1 MSLKIATD
9 FKAQE
14 WVLQKREND
23 RSPLNLVE
31 CWGFQFNENERHCFF
46 TGKFLLKPLPI
57 YAAEAMG
64 CQCFSSVIG
73 ECHCGRMMK
82 ENKMLQLHMKTPTS
96 STSSS
101 LACTCLTLSGNPE
114 TIGNANNGLIF
125 MMKTTLLS
133 PTTVIALNEK
143 SLEWKVYLEDT
154 SHCDA
159 NLLKLWYK
167 ESCIISYL

>member
-1 MSLKIATD
+1 MRMSLKIATD

-73 ECHCGRMMK
+73 E

-133 PTTVIALNEK
+133 PTKVIALHEK
-143 SLEWKVYLEDT
+143 SLEWKVYLVN
-154 SHCDA
+154 H
-159 NLLKLWYK
+159 
-167 ESCIISYL
+167 